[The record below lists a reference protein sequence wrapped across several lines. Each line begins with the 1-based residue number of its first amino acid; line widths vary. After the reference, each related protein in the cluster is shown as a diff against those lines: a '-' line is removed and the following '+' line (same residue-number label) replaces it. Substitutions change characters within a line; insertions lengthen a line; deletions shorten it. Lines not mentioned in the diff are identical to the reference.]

1 MIETLESGA
10 AAAPPP
16 SRRLLFVAGLL
27 SLTMTACTMRG
38 PDSMRASR
46 IAYSEAVQVS
56 ERRELLLNLVRLRY
70 TEAPEFL
77 AISGI
82 STQMSF
88 EAGASIG
95 GAFGEE
101 GGDDLNIIS
110 PGASATYSESPTIT
124 FVPQRDQDFTRQ
136 LLAPVELDSLYLLTR
151 EGWGIDRVL
160 LVVAGELNGLSNPSG
175 PEVGA
180 GDAVA
185 FRELVDTLRRLE
197 LERLVRVEVE
207 RRREALSAPIPAA
220 SISAGDL
227 MQAAGEGYRLDY
239 QAEPPGYVLTGEAQH
254 YVMTV
259 ADTVWDRPD
268 SRPLVAN
275 LGLATGRANYEI
287 DKGSG
292 MDPEGIRVSTR
303 SVLGAMSYLSRA
315 VAVPSAHSDR
325 VARGVATDS
334 LHGVFEVRVAEG
346 PPENAFAAVEHRG
359 YWFYID
365 DRDLE
370 SKRTLGLLN
379 SLVRLSIS
387 AGGAQNVPVLT
398 LPVAR

>member
-1 MIETLESGA
+1 MQ
-10 AAAPPP
+10 
-16 SRRLLFVAGLL
+16 
-27 SLTMTACTMRG
+27 
-38 PDSMRASR
+38 ASR

-77 AISGI
+77 AVSGI

-110 PGASATYSESPTIT
+110 PGGSATYSESPTIT

-136 LLAPVELDSLYLLTR
+136 LVAPVELDSLYLLTR

-160 LVVAGELNGLSNPSG
+160 LLIASDLNGLSNPSG

-180 GDAVA
+180 GDARA
-185 FRELVDTLRRLE
+185 FRGLADALRQLE
-197 LERLVRVEVE
+197 SERLIRVDVE
-207 RRREALSAPIPAA
+207 RRREALSAPIPAD
-220 SISAGDL
+220 SVSPQDF
-227 MQAAGEGYRLDY
+227 MQAAGDGYRLDY
-239 QAEPPGYVLTGEAQH
+239 QAEPAGYVLTGESQH

-259 ADTVWDRPD
+259 APTAWERPAGDRIG
-268 SRPLVAN
+268 AA
-275 LGLATGRANYEI
+275 LGLPGGRDSYEI
-287 DKGSG
+287 DQGIDAAS
-292 MDPEGIRVSTR
+292 DGIRITTR

-315 VAVPSAHSDR
+315 VAVPTAHSDR
-325 VARGVATDS
+325 TAQDTGTDA
-334 LHGVFEVRVAEG
+334 LDGMFVVRAAEDR
-346 PPENAFAAVEHRG
+346 PPDAFAAVEHRG